1 VETLVITTV
10 EWFVLILEMI
20 KEMKMYSSS
29 PYMVV
34 KHIVLW
40 GGQNKEY
47 QASTILAAWRSDCI
61 SKANVLELE
70 RELGFKI
77 LPDIYR
83 NKETE
88 SYYVER
94 VSNGKGL

>member
-1 VETLVITTV
+1 
-10 EWFVLILEMI
+10 MNP
-20 KEMKMYSSS
+20 YST
-29 PYMVV
+29 V

-40 GGQNKEY
+40 GGLSKE
-47 QASTILAAWRSDCI
+47 ARIEVILGAFYADVI

-70 RELGFKI
+70 RELSVKI

-88 SYYVER
+88 SY
-94 VSNGKGL
+94 VSSN

>member
-1 VETLVITTV
+1 
-10 EWFVLILEMI
+10 MN
-20 KEMKMYSSS
+20 
-29 PYMVV
+29 PYMTV

-40 GGQNKEY
+40 GGLDKEHRE
-47 QASTILAAWRSDCI
+47 SVVLAAWRSDTI

-70 RELGFKI
+70 RELNQKI

-88 SYYVER
+88 TYVS
-94 VSNGKGL
+94 V

>member
-1 VETLVITTV
+1 
-10 EWFVLILEMI
+10 M
-20 KEMKMYSSS
+20 S
-29 PYMVV
+29 PYSTV

-40 GGQNKEY
+40 GGLNKES
-47 QASTILAAWRSDCI
+47 QASVILAAWRSDTI
-61 SKANVLELE
+61 TKDNVLELE

-88 SYYVER
+88 NYASF
-94 VSNGKGL
+94 

>member
-1 VETLVITTV
+1 MT
-10 EWFVLILEMI
+10 
-20 KEMKMYSSS
+20 
-29 PYMVV
+29 V

-40 GGQNKEY
+40 GGLNKEA
-47 QASTILAAWRSDCI
+47 QKSVVLAAWRSDTI

-70 RELGFKI
+70 RELNLQI

-88 SYYVER
+88 SY
-94 VSNGKGL
+94 VSI